1 MVAKMKTFS
10 KNENKSD
17 KDRRLGKERRQYNNP
32 YHNRH
37 KKRIEQE
44 RRLMQSRRSQIM
56 CNGHF
61 HQ

>member
-10 KNENKSD
+10 QNERRSD
-17 KDRRLGKERRQYNNP
+17 KDRRLDKERRQYNNP
-32 YHNRH
+32 YLNHPE
-37 KKRIEQE
+37 KRIEQE

-61 HQ
+61 H